1 MLHLGGL
8 GSQTPPPRYMKI
20 FLVMKSCDGM
30 AKEIP
35 NSQLVRGKPGVAV
48 VFDME
53 NTKQNS
59 IKW

>member
-1 MLHLGGL
+1 
-8 GSQTPPPRYMKI
+8 MKI